1 MLKEF
6 KEFALKGNMVDMAVG
21 IIIGGAFGKIV
32 TSIVNDIVMP
42 IFGYYMAGIDF
53 RHLKYELGPD
63 AEILYGNF
71 IQNVVDFLI
80 IAFSIFLVIKMINK
94 TRRKGEQLNMSAA
107 EAPPPPPGTKPPD
120 ISSKPPVSTGTQ
132 PPAMGAPPTGNT
144 GNQLPAAPGIQTM
157 AANSGAP
164 ATANSGAQT
173 MAASTGPQPTES
185 TGMPPS
191 QQSRSDGSKETQLLE
206 EIRDLLKAKL
216 QEES

>member
-132 PPAMGAPPTGNT
+132 PPA
-144 GNQLPAAPGIQTM
+144 AAGIQTM

-173 MAASTGPQPTES
+173 MAASTGPQSTES
-185 TGMPPS
+185 TGIPPS
-191 QQSRSDGSKETQLLE
+191 QQSQSAGSKETQLLT